1 MDTINK
7 REINIIFKLVSRN
20 FSNLGKIENFE
31 KFKSNGHNSIIFSF
45 KVENKKFLVKFLKN
59 PNSIYGHNEG
69 SERIKIIT
77 NIISNLSKSFPL
89 EKFVFNKFGKLTIKF
104 NDGIIRVTE
113 FIENRNLK
121 DKNFLKSVN
130 FINKIHNQFW
140 YELEPKEKENLNS
153 LIVPYELDYTLR
165 KINLIEEFL
174 ISQVNI
180 NQGFINKNHI
190 KIILDN
196 FELLKYW
203 AKKLKLLND
212 EKFFHLKSFT
222 HNDYH
227 PSNIIFDKDKK
238 LHLLDFDNIQY
249 SRLFRCLFFFLL
261 RHSAN
266 QKKLSESLLKQNYK
280 ILESNYFTKIPNFE
294 NVLFYLIYIEIEKVF
309 KILCRVY
316 EKKGLTFFIDNIIS
330 VHLPNV
336 LFLIKLKQKQT

>member
-1 MDTINK
+1 MK
-7 REINIIFKLVSRN
+7 
-20 FSNLGKIENFE
+20 
-31 KFKSNGHNSIIFSF
+31 
-45 KVENKKFLVKFLKN
+45 
-59 PNSIYGHNEG
+59 
-69 SERIKIIT
+69 
-77 NIISNLSKSFPL
+77 
-89 EKFVFNKFGKLTIKF
+89 
-104 NDGIIRVTE
+104 
-113 FIENRNLK
+113 
-121 DKNFLKSVN
+121 
-130 FINKIHNQFW
+130 
-140 YELEPKEKENLNS
+140 PKEKEKLNS

-174 ISQVNI
+174 ISQVNTD
-180 NQGFINKNHI
+180 QRLINKNHI

-203 AKKLKLLND
+203 AKKLKLLKD

-280 ILESNYFTKIPNFE
+280 ILESNYFTKIPDFE
-294 NVLFYLIYIEIEKVF
+294 NVLFYLIYIEIEKIF

-316 EKKGLTFFIDNIIS
+316 EKKGLTFFINNIIS

-336 LFLIKLKQKQT
+336 LFLIKLKQKQA